1 MTRPVPPGLLARLLA
16 RFHAPPSDT
25 AAASATQADPFPQL
39 RADDIAAAQCVHDL
53 RNQLAIIRGCAEL
66 IESLVPGRTAEAE
79 IHQLM
84 AATERADRLTRQ
96 ILRTTPSCGVSQP
109 TDLNDIVMG
118 VVGSLSPYV
127 GGDVTLRTRLPL
139 DPVLVASPAADL
151 ERIVVNLVLYS
162 FDAINGSGCIT
173 IDTGVTVAA
182 SRLEIDG
189 PPAGRYARLV
199 VTDTGCGML
208 PEVRAHMFEP
218 FFTTKAGGTGLG

>member
-1 MTRPVPPGLLARLLA
+1 M
-16 RFHAPPSDT
+16 
-25 AAASATQADPFPQL
+25 
-39 RADDIAAAQCVHDL
+39 
-53 RNQLAIIRGCAEL
+53 IIRGCAEL
-66 IESLVPGRTAEAE
+66 IETLVPGHAADAE
-79 IHQLM
+79 IRQLL
-84 AATERADRLTRQ
+84 ASTERADRLTRQ

-109 TDLNDIVMG
+109 TDLNDIVMA

-127 GGDVTLRTRLPL
+127 GGGVTLRTRLPL

-151 ERIVVNLVLYS
+151 ERIVVNLVLNS

-182 SRLEIDG
+182 SRLEVDG

-218 FFTTKAGGTGLG
+218 FFTTKAGGTGLGLSSVAYTVRRHGGRIVVESQPGRGTSITVHLPSPA